1 VQPENLTPDTGDNPG
16 KKTPEWLR
24 KLRAHLLTGLLVLGP
39 IVLTLW
45 IIVNLF
51 LFADSLL
58 GRPIRYFLGSVLD
71 IHFFA
76 QQSVHGI
83 GLIALILLILI
94 TGWFAR
100 MYLGGRIV
108 KFVNGLIE
116 RIPLINKIYNA
127 TLQISEALLGGQREV
142 FKYAVLIEYPKKD
155 VYSIGFVTQ
164 DTKGAVQ
171 ESIDGD
177 VISVFIPTTPN
188 PTSGYLLF
196 VPKMDVTFLD
206 LSVEEALKLVISAGA
221 VVPRKGGGSRQAAE
235 RLGIRTRPV
244 MPGQT
249 DSA

>member
-1 VQPENLTPDTGDNPG
+1 MPEPQINQPDSDASL
-16 KKTPEWLR
+16 KTPAGVK
-24 KLRAHLLTGLLVLGP
+24 KLRAFFITGLLVLGP
-39 IVLTLW
+39 IVLTIW

-51 LFADSLL
+51 LFADNLL
-58 GRPIRYFLGSVLD
+58 GKPIRYVLSE
-71 IHFFA
+71 FFNIPFFE
-76 QQSVHGI
+76 QQSVYGI
-83 GLIALILLILI
+83 GFIALLILI
-94 TGWFAR
+94 LATGWFAR

-108 KFVNGLIE
+108 RFMNGIIE
-116 RIPLINKIYNA
+116 RIPLINKIYVA

-171 ESIDGD
+171 ESIAGD

-196 VPKMDVTFLD
+196 VPKADVTFIN

-221 VVPRKGGGSRQAAE
+221 VIPRKGGGSIEAAR
-235 RLGIRTRPV
+235 RLGIRTNPV
-244 MPGQT
+244 KPE
-249 DSA
+249 DLSKS